1 MSNVKYTK
9 EFKETIVNL
18 YNSGKSLAELHS
30 EYGVAKSTMKSWID
44 KTKPV
49 EIDNDTTI
57 TKEELQKILKENAK
71 IKEENEILK
80 KAITIFTKN

>member
-1 MSNVKYTK
+1 MKKGIHPEYRP
-9 EFKETIVNL
+9 IVFQDPSCDFAIL
-18 YNSGKSLAELHS
+18 T
-30 EYGVAKSTMKSWID
+30 KSTMKSWID